1 MSYSTLGF
9 VMTQRAAFELMMCLF
24 AEPMVILGAPAQHHH
39 HHHLHLLHILAAAV
53 GEAQASTPMEV
64 TTQVLVEALA

>member
-39 HHHLHLLHILAAAV
+39 HHHYGSVISPRIDVRSDLLFVFGIRVVGPHI
-53 GEAQASTPMEV
+53 M
-64 TTQVLVEALA
+64 

>member
-39 HHHLHLLHILAAAV
+39 HHHLHLHILAAAV
-53 GEAQASTPMEV
+53 GKAQASIPMEV